1 MTQEH
6 KELVKQYMIPYV
18 GVYNAEIY
26 VCPYCGKNILHDFY
40 KHVIGFANAPIGFVK
55 ITECPECFEK
65 YYSHCG
71 MNDIDR
77 FLDYLEDGLNIH
89 HKV

>member
-1 MTQEH
+1 M
-6 KELVKQYMIPYV
+6 
-18 GVYNAEIY
+18 
-26 VCPYCGKNILHDFY
+26 
-40 KHVIGFANAPIGFVK
+40 IGFANAPVGFVK

-89 HKV
+89 HKL

>member
-1 MTQEH
+1 MYAH
-6 KELVKQYMIPYV
+6 IVVKIYYMI
-18 GVYNAEIY
+18 
-26 VCPYCGKNILHDFY
+26 FF
-40 KHVIGFANAPIGFVK
+40 KHVIGFSNAPVGFVK

-65 YYSHCG
+65 YYSHCN

-89 HKV
+89 HKN

>member
-1 MTQEH
+1 MTH
-6 KELVKQYMIPYV
+6 DYKDIVKAYIMPCV
-18 GVYNAEIY
+18 GVYNSEIF
-26 VCPYCGKNILHDFY
+26 VCPYCGKNILHDFFKY
-40 KHVIGFANAPIGFVK
+40 VIGFAYAPVGFVK

-71 MNDIDR
+71 VNDIDR

-89 HKV
+89 HKC